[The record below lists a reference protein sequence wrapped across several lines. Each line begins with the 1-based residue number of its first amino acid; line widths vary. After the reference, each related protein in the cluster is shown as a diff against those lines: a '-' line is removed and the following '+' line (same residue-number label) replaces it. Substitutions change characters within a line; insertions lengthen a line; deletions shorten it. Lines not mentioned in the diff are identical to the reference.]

1 MYAEGSRMDLR
12 PTCTQCK
19 CVLDAANIRTLPDS
33 EGFVCR
39 TCLEGKTGNKS
50 LSSSSDVHSHEV
62 FSKKSYLCEDC
73 GYTFERNATFIVAD
87 CPMCAKVHVHEVIV
101 EAQTESVKEAA
112 DDVEW
117 LYE

>member
-1 MYAEGSRMDLR
+1 MDLR
-12 PTCTQCK
+12 PNCNKCK

-39 TCLEGKTGNKS
+39 TCLEGKTGKKS
-50 LSSSSDVHSHEV
+50 LSGVQRDNSQEI
-62 FSKKSYLCEDC
+62 FAKKSYLCGDC

-87 CPMCAKVHVHEVIV
+87 CPMCAKANVHEIAV
-101 EAQTESVKEAA
+101 ESQASPVVEKSVDES
-112 DDVEW
+112 EW